1 MHAFLLFPHQLFE
14 QPLPVPASTPIF
26 LIENDLFFTQY
37 HFHQQKIVL
46 HRSSMKYYQQ
56 RLEHQQHLV
65 TYIEHHQPESRIPQ
79 LIRQLAA
86 KKIRSI
92 TLYSPNDNWLEKQL
106 RSSCKKEDITC
117 TFLPSPN
124 FINNLPEDLSQLGK
138 RRPYFQ
144 TGFYIQQRKKHQ
156 LLLTPAGEP
165 LGGQWTYDV
174 ENRKKIPAKTPIPA
188 LHFSG
193 SNTFIHEAISYT
205 KKYFALHPGTT
216 DAPFLQ
222 NKIEQY
228 YPCTHAEA
236 AQALEEFMR
245 TKLTDFGQYEDAM
258 LAQET
263 TLFHSVLSPLLN
275 IGLLQPM
282 QVIHRLIN
290 YANTHSIPLN
300 SIEGIVRQILGW
312 REFIQL
318 IYRES
323 GTQQRTKN
331 FWQFTHPMPA
341 AFYTA
346 TTGIP
351 PIDLTIRKLLHSGYN
366 HHIERLMVLGNF
378 MLLCEIHPDAVYQW
392 FMELYIDAYDWVMV
406 PNIYG
411 MSQYSDGGMMT
422 SKPYICG
429 SNYLMKIGN
438 FPKGDWQAIWDGLF
452 WRFLSNNRKVFG
464 GNPRWAMLIKT
475 WDKMELQ
482 KQEQHLQAANNF
494 LQQLHSSGKKSQ
506 PLPRHPQMT

>member
-14 QPLPVPASTPIF
+14 QPLPIPASTPIF

-37 HFHQQKIVL
+37 RFHQQKIIL

-56 RLEHQQHLV
+56 RLEKQKRIV
-65 TYIEHHQPESRIPQ
+65 TYIEHHQPESRLPQ

-86 KKIRSI
+86 KKIQHI
-92 TLYSPNDNWLEKQL
+92 DCYFPNDNWLQQQL
-106 RSSCKKEDITC
+106 EHACHEHGIQYHY
-117 TFLPSPN
+117 LPSPN
-124 FINNLPEDLSQLGK
+124 FINNLPQQTANLGK
-138 RRPYFQ
+138 RRPFYQ
-144 TGFYIQQRKKHQ
+144 TSFYIQQRKEHQ
-156 LLLTPAGEP
+156 LLLTPSGEP

-174 ENRKKIPAKTPIPA
+174 ENRKKIPAKTPIPS
-188 LHFSG
+188 LHFGG
-193 SNTFIHEAISYT
+193 SNAFIKEAISYT
-205 KKYFALHPGTT
+205 RQYFSHHYGSAE
-216 DAPFLQ
+216 APFQ
-222 NKIEQY
+222 FGKSDQY
-228 YPCTHAEA
+228 YPCTHADA

-282 QVIHRLIN
+282 QVIHRLID

-318 IYRES
+318 IYQEAGSR
-323 GTQQRTKN
+323 QRSKN
-331 FWQFTHPMPA
+331 FWGFTHAMPD

-351 PIDLTIRKLLHSGYN
+351 PIDLTIQKLLRSGYN

-378 MLLCEIHPDAVYQW
+378 MLLCEIAPDEVYRW
-392 FMELYIDAYDWVMV
+392 FMEMYIDAYDWVMV

-422 SKPYICG
+422 SKPYIGG
-429 SNYLMKIGN
+429 SNYLMKMGN

-452 WRFLSNNRKVFG
+452 WRFLSKNRKVFG

-475 WDKMELQ
+475 WDKMEPQ
-482 KQEQHLQAANNF
+482 KQQQHLQAANHF
-494 LQQLHSSGKKSQ
+494 LQQLHSSGKKTV
-506 PLPRHPQMT
+506 PLPRHPQLT